1 MPQALNKQQIDAA
14 IGGELKGWSVEDDK
28 LVRKFEFGSFKEAMS
43 FLVRV
48 AFEAEARDHHPEV
61 HNVYKWVTLSLS
73 THDAGGKVTS
83 KDVDLAKAIQAID
96 WTRHD

>member
-1 MPQALNKQQIDAA
+1 MPEALTQQQIDAA
-14 IGGELKGWSVEDDK
+14 LKELPGWRFDADK
-28 LVRKFEFGSFKEAMS
+28 LVRKFEFGSFKEAVS

-61 HNVYKWVTLSLS
+61 HNVFKWVTISLS

-83 KDVDLAKAIQAID
+83 KDVDLASAIQAID
-96 WTRHD
+96 WTRHA